1 MRAVAISL
9 LAVAGCGASDDLSDL
24 EDFMEEVRVQPVAQA
39 HPLPPLEEP
48 ETFTYRALGRRS
60 PFDPLPG
67 SGAVEPGRA
76 GASVATDLNRS
87 RPYLERYPVARISMV
102 GTLARGA
109 VRFGLVRVDRA
120 AVYRV
125 EVGDYLGE
133 ERGRIRSIE
142 PLAMQLLEI
151 VPDGA
156 GDWVER
162 PRTISLEQSL
172 PGLKEDRQQ

>member
-24 EDFMEEVRVQPVAQA
+24 EDFMAEVRVRPVAQA

-60 PFDPLPG
+60 PFNPLSG

-102 GTLARGA
+102 GTLTHGA
-109 VRFGLVRVDRA
+109 VRFGLVRVDHG
-120 AVYRV
+120 AVHRV

-133 ERGRIRSIE
+133 ERGRIRKIE
-142 PLAMQLLEI
+142 PSAMLLLEI

-156 GDWVER
+156 GGRVER
-162 PRTISLEQSL
+162 PRTISLGQSL
-172 PGLKEDRQQ
+172 PGLKEDQQQ